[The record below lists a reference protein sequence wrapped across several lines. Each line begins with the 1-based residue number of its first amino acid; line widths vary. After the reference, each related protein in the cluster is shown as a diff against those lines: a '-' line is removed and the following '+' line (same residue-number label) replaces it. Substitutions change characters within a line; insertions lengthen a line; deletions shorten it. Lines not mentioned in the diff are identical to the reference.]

1 MASLIHCP
9 HCGVR
14 PKEEFQ
20 IKGDAGLIRPAP
32 NAPDK
37 AWADYVFVRDNP
49 MGRHKEL
56 WQHTSGCRR
65 WLIVE
70 RDTVTHEVFVVTD
83 AATARSGG
91 VQ

>member
-20 IKGDAGLIRPAP
+20 IRGDAGLVRPAP

-37 AWADYVFVRDNP
+37 TWTDYVFLRDNP
-49 MGRHKEL
+49 MGRYKEL
-56 WQHTSGCRR
+56 WQHVSGCRR

-70 RDTVTHEVFVVTD
+70 RDTVSHQVFAVSD
-83 AATARSGG
+83 AAATRSEGAE
-91 VQ
+91 

>member
-20 IKGDAGLIRPAP
+20 IKGDAGAIRPQA
-32 NAPDK
+32 NASEK
-37 AWADYVFVRDNP
+37 EWADYVFLRENP
-49 MGRHKEL
+49 MGPHREL
-56 WQHTSGCRR
+56 WQHVSGCRR

-70 RDTVTHEVFVVTD
+70 RDTVSHTVSAVSD
-83 AATARSGG
+83 AAAERLGG
-91 VQ
+91 QP